1 MKLRLFEIAAGG
13 ARSAV
18 HRLQSYQTRG
28 HGQTGDDA
36 GSERD
41 DDVPFV
47 GQPIG
52 FASRPIV
59 RRGLRALGLV
69 GDDDSVSL
77 LAMIDRAV
85 SHATDVGE
93 GEARV
98 YSPQTPA
105 VCVRLL
111 DGLIEI
117 RINAT
122 GELRLA
128 PDAGDYAGK
137 SVARVDDAV
146 NVGTLTGT
154 APPGGGAV
162 VFTFTPAGGSPVV
175 NATASLTG
183 KVAAGAA
190 KVKA

>member
-1 MKLRLFEIAAGG
+1 MKLRLFEIASGG
-13 ARSAV
+13 VRSAV
-18 HRLQSYQTRG
+18 NRLQSYQTRG
-28 HGQTGDDA
+28 YGQTGDDA

-41 DDVPFV
+41 DEVPFI

-52 FASRPIV
+52 FVSRPVI

-105 VCVRLL
+105 VCLRLL
-111 DGLIEI
+111 DGLIEL
-117 RINAT
+117 RINT
-122 GELRLA
+122 SGEVRLA
-128 PDAGDYAGK
+128 PDAADYKGE
-137 SVARVDDAV
+137 SVARKTDFVQVTIAP
-146 NVGTLTGT
+146 GT
-154 APPGGGAV
+154 V
-162 VFTFTPAGGSPVV
+162 VVGGSGTVL
-175 NATASLTG
+175 NALPITLSGEITS
-183 KVAAGAA
+183 GAL

>member
-1 MKLRLFEIAAGG
+1 MKLRLFEIASGG
-13 ARSAV
+13 VRSAV
-18 HRLQSYQTRG
+18 NRLQSYQTRG
-28 HGQTGDDA
+28 YGQTGDDA

-41 DDVPFV
+41 DEVPFI

-52 FASRPIV
+52 FVSRPVI

-98 YSPQTPA
+98 YSPQETA
-105 VCVRLL
+105 VCVSV
-111 DGLIEI
+111 GPVHI
-117 RINAT
+117 
-122 GELRLA
+122 ELRVKTGGEVRL
-128 PDAGDYAGK
+128 GVGGTGYAGK

-146 NVGTLTGT
+146 SAGTLYFVPGAGGAALTYS
-154 APPGGGAV
+154 PPGGPVG
-162 VFTFTPAGGSPVV
+162 TGTPIPLSGLV
-175 NATASLTG
+175 
-183 KVAAGAA
+183 VAAGAPA
-190 KVKA
+190 VKA

>member
-85 SHATDVGE
+85 SHGTEVGE

-98 YSPQTPA
+98 YSPQETA
-105 VCVRLL
+105 VCVNV
-111 DGLIEI
+111 GSVHI
-117 RINAT
+117 
-122 GELRLA
+122 ELRVKTGGEVRL
-128 PDAGDYAGK
+128 GVGGTGYAGK

-146 NVGTLTGT
+146 
-154 APPGGGAV
+154 A
-162 VFTFTPAGGSPVV
+162 
-175 NATASLTG
+175 ATAAMSTWMTQVAGFINAAAPGTVSPASPTTLG
-183 KVAAGAA
+183 AIAAGAPA
-190 KVKA
+190 VKA

>member
-1 MKLRLFEIAAGG
+1 MKLRLFEIASGG
-13 ARSAV
+13 VRSAV

-28 HGQTGDDA
+28 YGQTGDDA

-47 GQPIG
+47 GAPIG
-52 FASRPIV
+52 FVSRPVI

-105 VCVRLL
+105 VCLRLL
-111 DGLIEI
+111 DGLIEL
-117 RINAT
+117 RINT
-122 GELRLA
+122 SGEVRLA

-146 NVGTLTGT
+146 QVTI
-154 APPGGGAV
+154 
-162 VFTFTPAGGSPVV
+162 PAGSFLV
-175 NATASLTG
+175 TASAGVLNPSPIVVTG
-183 KVAAGAA
+183 KINVGAA